1 MVIWTFTVPLFIIHN
16 LTEIIIRKIGDLVT
30 LLLEIHKNTDNLT
43 ILSDIKNL
51 NLSRNSFY
59 RITINY
65 GPQYINNITSNG
77 IFYANII

>member
-16 LTEIIIRKIGDLVT
+16 LTEIIIRKIGDLAT